1 MNIKLN
7 QFIPSPLS
15 ETYSGSSE
23 LWKQSGLNLNQ
34 QTTTLITSPSGKG
47 KSSLISMIYGL
58 RNDFEGTILIDNKPI
73 TEINTKQ
80 WSDLRSR
87 KIAVVFQSLKLF
99 DELTAYE
106 NILIKNQLTNHKTE
120 NEIQEF
126 ISILGM
132 TPFMKQ
138 PAGTLSFGQQ
148 QRIAII
154 RALCQPF
161 ELILLD
167 EPFSHL
173 DKENALTA
181 WDLIKTESKMQNANI
196 IITGLGSDDFLNPDK
211 QLSI

>member
-1 MNIKLN
+1 MDIKLN

-15 ETYSGSSE
+15 ETYSGGSE
-23 LWKQSGLNLNQ
+23 LWKQSNLHLNQ
-34 QTTTLITSPSGKG
+34 QATTLITSPSGKG

-58 RNDFEGTILIDNKPI
+58 RSDFEGTILINDKSIN
-73 TEINTKQ
+73 EISTKQ
-80 WSDLRSR
+80 WSDLRST

-120 NEIQEF
+120 DEIQEF

-132 TPFMKQ
+132 TSFMQQ

-173 DKENALTA
+173 DRKNAQTS
-181 WDLIKTESKMQNANI
+181 WELIKTESENQNASI
-196 IITGLGSDDFLNPDK
+196 IITGLGSDDFLNTDT

>member
-1 MNIKLN
+1 MDIKLN

-15 ETYSGSSE
+15 ETYSGGSE
-23 LWKQSGLNLNQ
+23 LWKQSNLHLNQ
-34 QTTTLITSPSGKG
+34 QATTLITSPSGKG

-58 RNDFEGTILIDNKPI
+58 RSDFEGTILINDKSIN
-73 TEINTKQ
+73 EISTKQ
-80 WSDLRSR
+80 WSDLRST

-120 NEIQEF
+120 DEIQEF

-132 TPFMKQ
+132 TSFMQQ

-173 DKENALTA
+173 DRKNALTA
-181 WDLIKTESKMQNANI
+181 WELIETESENQNASI
-196 IITGLGSDDFLNPDK
+196 IITGLGSDDFLNTDT

>member
-1 MNIKLN
+1 MDIKLN

-15 ETYSGSSE
+15 ETYSGGSE
-23 LWKQSGLNLNQ
+23 LWKQPDLHLNQ
-34 QTTTLITSPSGKG
+34 KATTLITSPSGKG

-58 RNDFEGTILIDNKPI
+58 RNDFEGTILLDNQSI
-73 TEINTKQ
+73 SEISSKQ
-80 WSDLRSR
+80 WSDLRSS

-106 NILIKNQLTNHKTE
+106 NILIKNQLTNQKTE
-120 NEIQEF
+120 DEIQEF
-126 ISILGM
+126 VRILGM
-132 TPFMKQ
+132 TSYVQ
-138 PAGTLSFGQQ
+138 QLAGTLSFGQQ

-173 DKENALTA
+173 DRKNALTA
-181 WDLIKTESKMQNANI
+181 WELITTESKNQNASI
-196 IITGLGSDDFLNPDK
+196 IITGLGSDNFLNTDT